1 MMEFDRTGVE
11 LGFEDGEWFVGVK
24 NLQALSFC
32 LVLMIVEGIEHH
44 CILKKGTKRMQFMV
58 LFFPFSFASSLC
70 TFSLV
75 VAVIQCFWL
84 VGFFRVD

>member
-1 MMEFDRTGVE
+1 MMMEFDRTGVE

-58 LFFPFSFASSLC
+58 PFLPLLLCFFFVYSFFGCCSYSMLLAR
-70 TFSLV
+70 
-75 VAVIQCFWL
+75 
-84 VGFFRVD
+84 GFLQS